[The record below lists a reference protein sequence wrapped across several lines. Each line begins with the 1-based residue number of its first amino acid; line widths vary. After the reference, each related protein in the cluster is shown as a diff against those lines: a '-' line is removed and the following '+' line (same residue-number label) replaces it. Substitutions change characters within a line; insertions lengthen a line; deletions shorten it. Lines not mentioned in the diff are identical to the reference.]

1 MKRALIFLLCA
12 VLLCRTHAARAET
25 ETYSLAD
32 DIFRRIHGVVS
43 RHADEIQIK
52 TSEVWND
59 FLNSSDFKEFSVEV
73 SGQSECGWF
82 SEIMTELE
90 REIKQHIAV
99 SFHSAAASMEKGSF
113 SERLAGALF
122 ETIAQEMAADIAEEP
137 RDAGK
142 NSPSGKK
149 VPATPVFKP
158 DKLIPQSE

>member
-25 ETYSLAD
+25 YSLAD
-32 DIFRRIHGVVS
+32 DIFRRIHGVIS
-43 RHADEIQIK
+43 SHADEIQTK
-52 TSEVWND
+52 TAEAWNEFLSSSSLKDFSCEISEQCEIGS
-59 FLNSSDFKEFSVEV
+59 LFS
-73 SGQSECGWF
+73 QM
-82 SEIMTELE
+82 MTELE
-90 REIKQHIAV
+90 REIKQHLAV

-122 ETIAQEMAADIAEEP
+122 ETIAEEMAKDIEDSRE
-137 RDAGK
+137 AGK